1 MSFFTIRPSKFP
13 RREAAFVA
21 LSKSRKNSSSKVGD
35 VGEAPLAAE
44 KFATKLCFELLYGA
58 RERRLRD
65 MTLLC
70 GSSEV
75 ERLANG
81 QKVADLV

>member
-1 MSFFTIRPSKFP
+1 LLKC
-13 RREAAFVA
+13 
-21 LSKSRKNSSSKVGD
+21 RKNSSSKFGD
-35 VGEAPLAAE
+35 VGAAPLAPE
-44 KFATKLCFELLYGA
+44 EFTTELRFELLYGA

-70 GSSEV
+70 CSGKI

-81 QKVADLV
+81 QQVADLVELHQRLP

>member
-1 MSFFTIRPSKFP
+1 
-13 RREAAFVA
+13 
-21 LSKSRKNSSSKVGD
+21 LSKCRKNSPSKVGD

-44 KFATKLCFELLYGA
+44 KFATKLGFELLYGA

-65 MTLLC
+65 MTLFC

-75 ERLANG
+75 ERLADG
-81 QKVADLV
+81 QQVSDLV

>member
-1 MSFFTIRPSKFP
+1 MSFFEVRLGKFS

-21 LSKSRKNSSSKVGD
+21 LSKSRKNSPSKLGD

-44 KFATKLCFELLYGA
+44 KFATKLGFELLYGA

-65 MTLLC
+65 MALLC
-70 GSSEV
+70 GSSEI

-81 QKVADLV
+81 QQVSNLV

>member
-1 MSFFTIRPSKFP
+1 LRYDRECP

-21 LSKSRKNSSSKVGD
+21 LSKCRKNSSSKLGD

-44 KFATKLCFELLYGA
+44 KFATKLRLELLNGA

-65 MTLLC
+65 VTFLC

-75 ERLANG
+75 ERLAHG
-81 QKVADLV
+81 QQVADLV